1 MVSPNEPRKQ
11 ANYDLARGYFEAVS
25 KGELPDSML
34 TPDMTA
40 WITTGGTIDKEA
52 YRHLIRLLAAMCDG
66 PLRFTIRSL
75 TADEDRVVAEAESKE
90 RLINGEEYANTYVF
104 VFRVRDGRLA
114 AIAEHYNALI
124 VQEKLMPLMEA
135 AQAKVARDAE

>member
-1 MVSPNEPRKQ
+1 
-11 ANYDLARGYFEAVS
+11 
-25 KGELPDSML
+25 
-34 TPDMTA
+34 MTA

-75 TADEDRVVAEAESKE
+75 TADEDRVVAEAESKG